1 MKAKR
6 KLKRFLFTCLLLVGG
21 YVVCGIL
28 YGFFDYIVNGFLRE
42 WIERNFI
49 YTEWMAVGDATADG
63 YYTNTI
69 NWMNLKQTLFLA
81 LLILVAVVVLLVR
94 VVSIL
99 YGARQARE
107 AVQNAGRMIDDYM
120 RHDREALEVFPK
132 GYEDISVRIVEIKAD
147 MQRNEQMLREEASR
161 KNDLITYL
169 AHDLKTPL
177 TSVIG
182 YLSLLDEAQDM
193 PAAQRAKYVH
203 ITLDK
208 ALRLEKLINEFFEI
222 TRYNLQTIA
231 LEKEN
236 VNLSF
241 MLEQMTDE
249 FYPLLSAHGNTIR
262 LEIEPVPS
270 GDPITLYADGEKL
283 ARVFNNILKNA
294 IAYSYPGTAIAVECR
309 TVGDSVRIVFSNRG
323 RTIPP
328 HKLDAIFEKFFRLD
342 DARATNTG
350 GAGLG
355 LAIAKEIVTLHNG
368 TITAQ
373 SEDEVTSFQVELPLS
388 A

>member
-6 KLKRFLFTCLLLVGG
+6 KLKRFLFTCLLLMGG

-231 LEKEN
+231 LEKET

-309 TVGDSVRIVFSNRG
+309 TVGDYVRIVFSNRG

>member
-1 MKAKR
+1 MKVNA
-6 KLKRFLFTCLLLVGG
+6 KLKRFLVTCLILAGG
-21 YVVCGIL
+21 YIVCGFLYVFLDQIL
-28 YGFFDYIVNGFLRE
+28 NGFMRE

-49 YTEWMAVGDATADG
+49 YTEWMALGDADVDG
-63 YYTNTI
+63 YFTQTI
-69 NWMNLKQTLFLA
+69 NWGNLKRKLFAA
-81 LLILVAVVVLLVR
+81 LIILIVAVVLIVR
-94 VVSIL
+94 LVSIL
-99 YGARQARE
+99 YASRQVKAAMRD
-107 AVQNAGRMIDDYM
+107 AGRMIDDYM
-120 RHDREALEVFPK
+120 RQTKEAVEVFPQ

-147 MQRNEQMLREEASR
+147 MQRNEQIMREEANR

-182 YLSLLDEAQDM
+182 YLSLMDEAPDM

-222 TRYNLQTIA
+222 TLYNLQQIA
-231 LEKEN
+231 LEKET

-249 FYPLLSAHGNTIR
+249 FYPLLSEHGNTIR
-262 LEIEPVPS
+262 LEIEPDQS
-270 GDPITLYADGEKL
+270 GKPVTLYADGEKL

-294 IAYSYPGTAIAVECR
+294 IAYSYPGTAISVECR
-309 TVGDSVRIVFSNRG
+309 PVRGHVRIVISNRG
-323 RTIPP
+323 KTIPP
-328 HKLDAIFEKFFRLD
+328 HKLEAIFEKFFRLD

-368 TITAQ
+368 IITAR